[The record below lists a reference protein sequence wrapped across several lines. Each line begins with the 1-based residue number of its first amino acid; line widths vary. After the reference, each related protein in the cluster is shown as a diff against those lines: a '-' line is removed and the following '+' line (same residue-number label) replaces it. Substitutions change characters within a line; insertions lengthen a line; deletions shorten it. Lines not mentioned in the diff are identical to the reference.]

1 LAALLAG
8 CVCSVLTLPV
18 VAFAQAEGKL
28 PLHWAAIKGA
38 GLEVVAA
45 LLQVHP
51 QAAQVADK
59 VKGAAWE
66 TVGLWMCVW
75 ERERV
80 SACVD

>member
-1 LAALLAG
+1 M
-8 CVCSVLTLPV
+8 CSVLTLPV

-59 VKGAAWE
+59 VKEQHGRQWAC
-66 TVGLWMCVW
+66 GCVCGRGS
-75 ERERV
+75 E
-80 SACVD
+80 